1 LQGNRPMKK
10 NKTQFFDE
18 PEDSKAQVNFGRALK
33 HLLVFQLKLGADAF
47 RDLLMSPLSV
57 LVFFLDWIRK
67 PAVEDSLYLRLM
79 VLGRRSDR
87 FINLFDQYQNKGHQ
101 TMDQAIETVGRMAA
115 DASRNQDQSAEKEI
129 EAKR

>member
-1 LQGNRPMKK
+1 
-10 NKTQFFDE
+10 
-18 PEDSKAQVNFGRALK
+18 
-33 HLLVFQLKLGADAF
+33 
-47 RDLLMSPLSV
+47 